1 LSLELIG
8 WHDEYDLDDRRR
20 LRNAMLFS
28 LALHGSIFAAFAV
41 TPARS
46 VAPMPQV
53 LAIELVAAPPTAARA
68 SRPKP
73 APPPAQT
80 PAPAPPVVKAP
91 VQVLPEETPGRIL
104 KAKPKVVAKAKPKP
118 EPAIRRPRKEKA
130 LSYEEAMADALADE
144 DETADLLKALRAPAA
159 ADSSGQPEASD
170 ASETKRTG
178 AVVSPELLAWNRATQ
193 RRIQSKWVTPP
204 SFRGRGLATSLE
216 LQLSA
221 SGVVIGTPKV
231 VGTSGDP
238 FFDDNAVRAV
248 MTVAPLPPP
257 PKAGRRIFLFRSEA
271 N

>member
-1 LSLELIG
+1 MSLELIG
-8 WHDEYDLDDRRR
+8 WHDENDLDDRRR

-73 APPPAQT
+73 APAPAQT
-80 PAPAPPVVKAP
+80 PPPAPPVVKAP

-104 KAKPKVVAKAKPKP
+104 KVKPKP
-118 EPAIRRPRKEKA
+118 EPAIRRPRKEKV
-130 LSYEEAMADALADE
+130 LSYEEAMADALDDE